1 MITPLLSLFKKGVF
15 ITMPSASEDLNASFM
30 PQSNTN
36 KFLFSHYALLNLP
49 KIQPTLGGNTQNSMN
64 FLNIEG
70 HYVNGLN
77 TQLTEPN
84 AQNKLDFSESFQNY
98 VMNFEANLTSQSIY
112 NRANLR
118 TVSERIFFKWL
129 KEIGALRFQN
139 ADNTKKVSSLADSR
153 FLEENTSA
161 NTYKRVV
168 EYIGHVE
175 MQGSNT
181 KQNENQFNEVYI
193 NIPSQN
199 GNTPTVLFK
208 SISDENYNEDTVIQV
223 TTSPEYIKGRTI
235 DDNPTSA
242 GLSVDAVYD
251 IDINEGGLT
260 YVVNGTSKPTS
271 WYGSKAFA
279 VNSYITDPVFNDAT
293 TDTISRGGGSTAVI
307 FKRSRLDGIS
317 IDFDIENYQEVVN
330 YNNDNIDQ
338 ISTFTQFN
346 NTPSA
351 ANFDFNTL
359 LLYYDVYDA
368 NDETIRSTNL
378 FGVLFLDDI
387 VPVVDVI
394 SQITSLEKIKQS
406 NFLGNTGNGYG
417 LKLNFKFDVSTNT
430 VDKKIEVSV
439 NDYNTLSMSMFLDA
453 INNIQLLSRNYEEL
467 LSYTKTLIAQ
477 NEEYQRLLADSNL
490 LTTISA
496 ILKKQNEL
504 LVDNVDESTILGLLG
519 KQQAQIT
526 QILQGK
532 TDVDVNVLFSVN
544 GMQGITAVVTDQNI
558 TLTNNTQQYNNII
571 KKNFDFST
579 GNELSG
585 NNIIVLQPLST
596 LIYHENDF
604 IEKTAQANLVI
615 KVNDLSTKWK
625 NGQTMRI
632 VFNHP
637 VDIQNRA
644 IYIYTDSDGSVS
656 GSNKAY
662 SKLIGTI
669 DNLGDQKYPIF
680 DITCVNETT
689 YDFVM
694 TRIQ

>member
-1 MITPLLSLFKKGVF
+1 MITPLLSLLKRGVM
-15 ITMPSASEDLNASFM
+15 ITMPSASEDLNASFV
-30 PQSNTN
+30 PQGNTN
-36 KFLFSHYALLNLP
+36 KFLFSHYALLNIP
-49 KIQPTLGGNTQNSMN
+49 KIKPTFGGNTQNSVN

-77 TQLTEPN
+77 TQLTDPN
-84 AQNKLDFSESFQNY
+84 TQNKLDLSESFQNY
-98 VMNFEANLTSQSIY
+98 VMNFEANLTSQASY

-129 KEIGALRFQN
+129 KETGAMRFQN
-139 ADNTKKVSSLADSR
+139 ADDTKKISSLAEDR
-153 FLEENTSA
+153 FLEEDDLT

-175 MQGSNT
+175 MQGSNV
-181 KQNENQFNEVYI
+181 KQNENQFNEIYI
-193 NIPSQN
+193 NVPSQN
-199 GNTPTVLFK
+199 GNTPTILFK
-208 SISDENYNEDTVIQV
+208 SIADENYNEDTVIQV
-223 TTSPEYIKGRTI
+223 TSNPEYIKGRTV

-242 GLSVDAVYD
+242 GLTVEAIYD
-251 IDINEGGLT
+251 IDVNAGNLT
-260 YVVNGTSKPTS
+260 YLVNGVSHPTS
-271 WYGSKAFA
+271 WYGSKASA

-293 TDTISRGGGSTAVI
+293 TDTISRGTGNTTVV

-317 IDFDIENYQEVVN
+317 IDFDIENYQEVIDYN
-330 YNNDNIDQ
+330 SNNNDQ
-338 ISTFTQFN
+338 ITTFTQFN
-346 NTPSA
+346 SIASA
-351 ANFDFNTL
+351 SNFNFNVM

-368 NDETIRSTNL
+368 NDVTIKSTNL
-378 FGVLFLDDI
+378 FGVLFLEDV

-394 SQITSLEKIKQS
+394 SQITPLEKIKQS

-467 LSYTKTLIAQ
+467 LKYTKTVIAQ
-477 NEEYQRLLADSNL
+477 NEEYQRLIGDSNL

-504 LVDNVDESTILGLLG
+504 LVDNVDEQTILDLIE
-519 KQQAQIT
+519 KQQTQIT

-532 TDVDVNVLFSVN
+532 TDIDVNVLFGINGLQGISTAVN
-544 GMQGITAVVTDQNI
+544 GQNI
-558 TLTNNTQQYNNII
+558 TITNNTQQYSNVI
-571 KKNFDFST
+571 KKNFDLST
-579 GNELSG
+579 GNELS
-585 NNIIVLQPLST
+585 NNNVITLQPLST

-604 IEKTAQANLVI
+604 IEKSAQANLVLKI
-615 KVNDLSTKWK
+615 NDTSLKWK
-625 NGQTMRI
+625 KGQTMRI
-632 VFNHP
+632 VFNHA
-637 VDIQNRA
+637 VDMQNRA
-644 IYIYTDSDGSVS
+644 IYIYTDANGSVS

-662 SKLIGTI
+662 AKLIGTV

-680 DITCVNETT
+680 DIMCVDENN

-694 TRIQ
+694 SRIQ